1 MTNQTQAVSGA
12 VPVVESASASTACQ
26 TSPSRFA
33 YGFAAAVLGVIA
45 AFVISMA
52 LLVVEIASAA
62 YDYDASARYYTWEED
77 RFGQNGW
84 DDELYEEYGYLDDE
98 LGLSYGHASGS
109 SRL

>member
-12 VPVVESASASTACQ
+12 APVVESASASTACQ

-33 YGFAAAVLGVIA
+33 YGFVAVVLAVIA

-62 YDYDASARYYTWEED
+62 YDYDATARYYTWEED

-84 DDELYEEYGYLDDE
+84 DDELYEEYGYQDDE
-98 LGLSYGHASGS
+98 PGVFYGRAPVS